1 MRTNSQFLAKKAAD
15 RISYLWDDLIGA
27 FAKHI
32 LAGTSISPYGP
43 FELNN
48 AEASLRVMALESRF
62 RRRAH
67 AASIWNAIE
76 RAPAEQ
82 ISNRVLFGMGD
93 DLAYAFVQFPCRD
106 FMKPNYEKY
115 QEARRRYLLFYCT
128 RVFSRFS
135 QVGRIVGI
143 ACEPPRH
150 AGSPGGSQDLMYIER
165 PDADTPLPDEVA
177 EFGEHFEFGDST
189 MHKFDASEYPP
200 ISAPAGTSA
209 GSEPGSRRPRS
220 NDKARR
226 RKKARAARVARKRN
240 RGS

>member
-1 MRTNSQFLAKKAAD
+1 MRTNPQFLAKKAAD

-43 FELNN
+43 FELKN

-67 AASIWNAIE
+67 AASIWDAIE

-93 DLAYAFVQFPCRD
+93 DLAYAFVQFPYRD

-128 RVFSRFS
+128 RVFARLA
-135 QVGRIVGI
+135 QVRRVVGI

-150 AGSPGGSQDLMYIER
+150 AGSPGGSEDVMYIER
-165 PDADTPLPDEVA
+165 PDSDTPLPDDIA
-177 EFGEHFEFGDST
+177 EFGESFEFGDST
-189 MHKFDASEYPP
+189 MHKFHASEYPQT
-200 ISAPAGTSA
+200 SAPPGASSGSA
-209 GSEPGSRRPRS
+209 SGLRRPRS
-220 NDKARR
+220 NDKAKR
-226 RKKARAARVARKRN
+226 RKKARAARAARKRS
-240 RGS
+240 RRS